1 MNSAYLLVPPGRGSP
16 GHRSW
21 RHQSLVPLVAPVC
34 LCTRWIAVPPGQG
47 SSRSHKGQQD
57 WAKGIYY
64 PRGSGDQLST
74 WQLPAGEL
82 WRWKQNKG
90 VRVLEYSWTKGIR
103 EHSQARPLREDG
115 YPAFIASQPHPSL
128 SSSGSLIKDPPQYW
142 QACHP
147 GLIPPILHLP
157 PGLCAFI
164 PHPEVLSG
172 VKNVIGRVDKTP
184 CTGTCVP
191 LPSSPLPI

>member
-1 MNSAYLLVPPGRGSP
+1 MD
-16 GHRSW
+16 
-21 RHQSLVPLVAPVC
+21 
-34 LCTRWIAVPPGQG
+34 I
-47 SSRSHKGQQD
+47 
-57 WAKGIYY
+57 
-64 PRGSGDQLST
+64 QLSLHLSPT
-74 WQLPAGEL
+74 LPSRA
-82 WRWKQNKG
+82 Q
-90 VRVLEYSWTKGIR
+90 
-103 EHSQARPLREDG
+103 
-115 YPAFIASQPHPSL
+115 
-128 SSSGSLIKDPPQYW
+128 GSLIKDPPQYW

-191 LPSSPLPI
+191 LPSSPLPIL